1 MISPARVAAYDILLA
16 VSRGR
21 ADLPT
26 AIAAARGRLEDDRD
40 RALAAEIAAGVQRWR
55 ALLDQVIVSFA
66 RRDLD
71 RLDPEVVEILRLSAY
86 QLLYLTRV
94 PASAVVDE
102 AVNLT
107 KRAGKKSAAGFVNAV
122 LRTISRKRGALPL
135 PARPAASASHESVLD
150 YLTVTMSHPRWLAER
165 WLGRYGFEATEQWMQ
180 FDNTTAPLTLRVN
193 TIKADTAALIE
204 QLDDVDVR
212 VHRGRY
218 ARDALIVDAGHPLR
232 TAGVQAGRFL
242 VQDEASQLVPL
253 LTGAMPGMR
262 VLDTCASPGGKT
274 TAMAA
279 MMNCR
284 GLLVASDLRQRR
296 VELLQNTVA
305 VTGASNVRI
314 VQTNLLKPL
323 PFREPFDVV
332 IVDAPCSGL
341 GTLRRDP
348 DIRWRRHE
356 DELTSL
362 AAAEL
367 TMLQHAAQVV
377 SPGGRLV
384 YATCS
389 SEPDEND
396 GVVSAFLATTP
407 GFRIVDARTAAP
419 ALAAEV
425 VDASG
430 FLRTEPHRHG
440 LEAFFGAVL
449 EREL

>member
-1 MISPARVAAYDILLA
+1 MRSRPAPTRSSTEPALPRLPLALLRRLLPRAERDEVLADIRAEYVEIAASHGL
-16 VSRGR
+16 
-21 ADLPT
+21 
-26 AIAAARGRLEDDRD
+26 AAARQWLWRQ
-40 RALAAEIAAGVQRWR
+40 ALGSTP
-55 ALLDQVIVSFA
+55 ALLGWNWWRGWTGFEPRANAYRPGGSMLKTWIADA
-66 RRDLD
+66 RYAVR
-71 RLDPEVVEILRLSAY
+71 RLR
-86 QLLYLTRV
+86 
-94 PASAVVDE
+94 
-102 AVNLT
+102 
-107 KRAGKKSAAGFVNAV
+107 
-122 LRTISRKRGALPL
+122 
-135 PARPAASASHESVLD
+135 ARPTYTILSI
-150 YLTVTMSHPRWLAER
+150 
-165 WLGRYGFEATEQWMQ
+165 
-180 FDNTTAPLTLRVN
+180 LTL
-193 TIKADTAALIE
+193 ALGI
-204 QLDDVDVR
+204 
-212 VHRGRY
+212 
-218 ARDALIVDAGHPLR
+218 
-232 TAGVQAGRFL
+232 
-242 VQDEASQLVPL
+242 
-253 LTGAMPGMR
+253 
-262 VLDTCASPGGKT
+262 
-274 TAMAA
+274 
-279 MMNCR
+279 
-284 GLLVASDLRQRR
+284 
-296 VELLQNTVA
+296 

-362 AAAEL
+362 AGAEL